1 MILYP
6 SRYSIIASF
15 GRGPDRK
22 PRRKRLNQIG
32 SVGLKAANA
41 GLATASTLSLVGLL
55 ARPNNAA
62 LQGRLARAGLLA
74 GAGYGAYQGIKAV
87 RKKKRLFS
95 INK

>member
-6 SRYSIIASF
+6 SRHNITAFF

-22 PRRKRLNQIG
+22 PRRKRLTQIG
-32 SVGLKAANA
+32 LRAANT
-41 GLATASTLSLVGLL
+41 GLATAGTLGVVGLI
-55 ARPNNAA
+55 ASPQNAV

-74 GAGYGAYQGIKAV
+74 GAGYGAYQGIKAT